1 MESKLNKIKNY
12 VKENRDEL
20 LVYAGILT
28 SYALGCCVGYKY
40 CRRAVEIGIGEASN
54 GDMVLKNIKV
64 ISRV

>member
-1 MESKLNKIKNY
+1 MNETLNKIKNY
-12 VKENRDEL
+12 VKENKDEL
-20 LVYAGILT
+20 LLSAGLLT

>member
-1 MESKLNKIKNY
+1 METKLNKIKNY
-12 VKENRDEL
+12 VKENKDEL
-20 LVYAGILT
+20 LLSAGLLT

-54 GDMVLKNIKV
+54 GDMVFKNIKV